1 MNELTLVYEVT
12 TSMCAD
18 MCSTYVTDRIRLA
31 HACNMIPIIYPN
43 TLQSL
48 MVSIGL
54 SHGPL
59 LISCN

>member
-31 HACNMIPIIYPN
+31 HA
-43 TLQSL
+43 
-48 MVSIGL
+48 
-54 SHGPL
+54 
-59 LISCN
+59 